1 MDRGDG
7 YGVNGLPV
15 SWRSATGVRS
25 AGPGHTAR
33 EQEAESRA
41 MAVVMKKI
49 HSALLQIIFHSFGS
63 RIAKPKASDVLT
75 QHLLQRNFPYWTSY
89 FVKYSSVENDQFGLS
104 YFNWN
109 VKGINYHILRTG
121 CFPYIKYHCSLAP
134 QYNLESQNKFFTA
147 LKVLNLGIPCLA
159 YGIGAWFFVSVTE
172 VVHTTSG
179 PVNIYFL
186 YQEDLRAK
194 H

>member
-147 LKVLNLGIPCLA
+147 LKVLNLASGEVA
-159 YGIGAWFFVSVTE
+159 QGNWNQNYGV
-172 VVHTTSG
+172 
-179 PVNIYFL
+179 L
-186 YQEDLRAK
+186 
-194 H
+194 